1 MSNKQTAVQWLIEQV
16 ECRGLTTKEL
26 RENFKQAKQM
36 ENDQIIDA
44 WDSAIQAHEDRGHV
58 LAKSWEDFEEYYA
71 ETYGKTFIDLV
82 SDEES
87 KVHEV
92 VRKLKK
98 NKEVTNE
105 GIEDGAG
112 IEIVFCK
119 GNKEDETVLRQE
131 GVFTE
136 TLIQTAKQYLE
147 SVNVGEMATRET
159 SMVITK
165 LDEALMW
172 IAKRAED
179 RKLRGVQAT
188 YQK

>member
-1 MSNKQTAVQWLIEQV
+1 MKNPKQIEEIIKGATYKV
-16 ECRGLTTKEL
+16 PT
-26 RENFKQAKQM
+26 FK
-36 ENDQIIDA
+36 
-44 WDSAIQAHEDRGHV
+44 
-58 LAKSWEDFEEYYA
+58 
-71 ETYGKTFIDLV
+71 
-82 SDEES
+82 
-87 KVHEV
+87 
-92 VRKLKK
+92 
-98 NKEVTNE
+98 VTDN
-105 GIEDGAG
+105 GIEDGDG
-112 IEIVFCK
+112 IDIVFCK
-119 GNKEDETVLRQE
+119 GNKENASALRQE

-172 IAKRAED
+172 INKRAED